1 MEELVLVLFAVILIM
16 GGYLGWLRRGRAAA
30 QGAGGRKPRGAHGAR
45 RAPSSARNLNYSLAP
60 RKPEVMAGMLFE
72 LLATRLNF
80 EEMLSFA
87 ELVSTPATTTR
98 YLERLAARPDLAE
111 FTGQLEFLCR
121 AMDVHGYSDGERFQV
136 SQSLAARARQERKL
150 LTIHKN
156 ADKIF

>member
-1 MEELVLVLFAVILIM
+1 VEELVLVLFAVILVM
-16 GGYLGWLRRGRAAA
+16 GGFLGWLRGRAAA

-45 RAPSSARNLNYSLAP
+45 RAPSGARNLNYSLAP

-87 ELVSTPATTTR
+87 DLISTPATTTR
-98 YLERLAARPDLAE
+98 YLERLAARTDLAE
-111 FTGQLEFLCR
+111 FTGQLEFLCH
-121 AMDVHGYSDGERFQV
+121 AMEAHGYSDNERIQV

-156 ADKIF
+156 VDKIF